1 MQHLEFTCAIDIGI
15 TSCVLKNTRGRG
27 CLLLECAFLQVSQL
41 AGFWMLT
48 ILQLPL
54 TIYML
59 ANVSTIILPLERAI
73 NILFL
78 AFIVVE
84 TITGFYALHVL
95 IKAQVLKFHLATRFD
110 SIVQSDEANTK
121 LLT

>member
-1 MQHLEFTCAIDIGI
+1 M
-15 TSCVLKNTRGRG
+15 
-27 CLLLECAFLQVSQL
+27 SQL

-48 ILQLPL
+48 LLQLSL

-59 ANVSTIILPLERAI
+59 ANVSTVILPLERAV

-78 AFIVVE
+78 VFLVVE
-84 TITGFYALHVL
+84 TITGFRALHVL
-95 IKAQVLKFHLATRFD
+95 IKAQALKFHLATRFD
-110 SIVQSDEANTK
+110 SIIPTDEANTK